1 MFAIKCSFLS
11 VSAIP
16 WHKHWTA
23 PYLAI
28 FEQGG
33 SADIF
38 SLITGG
44 GRDYTSKSIIV
55 TLSNLRGGATAPPAP
70 PP

>member
-1 MFAIKCSFLS
+1 MNESVSFLFPQA
-11 VSAIP
+11 V
-16 WHKHWTA
+16 

-33 SADIF
+33 STDIF

-44 GRDYTSKSIIV
+44 GRDDTFKSIIV
-55 TLSNLRGGATAPPAP
+55 TLSNLGGGQLPLSPHPLGTALIGLVS
-70 PP
+70 

>member
-1 MFAIKCSFLS
+1 MQSCGNKHNDKLYPINQQKISFCHTP
-11 VSAIP
+11 V
-16 WHKHWTA
+16 

-38 SLITGG
+38 SLITGPWG
-44 GRDYTSKSIIV
+44 KR
-55 TLSNLRGGATAPPAP
+55 
-70 PP
+70 